1 MTRTAAFESPL
12 GHGVAMLRFPYPYR
26 AMLAISS
33 DIDLTSIHRLRAN
46 FRFINTREDTP
57 NGPGLG
63 LDFADSFWM
72 MSVFKSEVRSGRE
85 VAYWWLKDGLEKT
98 PYAEEL
104 AEYAKAGWL
113 DTLHSY
119 GNFCGARKLGVRF
132 ERRHAEAALEQ
143 MAKLGLVIPVW
154 TNHGDQE
161 NRQNIGDAAFMQ
173 GDDPDC
179 PAYHAD
185 LMIAAGVR
193 FIDRPQQQSVT
204 GLAEPLDV
212 SKLAD
217 GRAIYRFP
225 RMKLVVDDGQAH
237 RRALSAGGHSRIS
250 EAGRSFTAVWTANM
264 LNDQLSPR
272 VLDHIVEN
280 GLFLTVA
287 QHMGAQ
293 GSLPNFDAPAVK
305 ALHRL
310 ASYQDDGRILVA
322 RTSRLLAYAAN
333 LKAAE
338 IYTLAATNGAPGP
351 VIDIASL
358 GDVGN
363 LQSPPTLDDVR
374 GFSFKA
380 PPGARVAL
388 AGRAIDENALCRT
401 PTDDGQEIVAVAW
414 HAPNTTDFTADF
426 ANRRRYVEVAGYNVG
441 VEETAQLNALN
452 SKACAW
458 LEAARETR
466 FKEADAQEQYALD
479 YSVGRFKVGL
489 AHYGDVMGKLGFT
502 GRRYGLDIGSGAG
515 HWVHAFAA
523 LNEKAAGLEPRAD
536 FVEIANGVGDALGF
550 GDRARSV
557 VGDGHALP
565 YEDAA
570 FDTVLSH
577 GVIMFLQHDQAFM
590 EMSRVLEPHGLA
602 YVGYTA
608 LGHRLAMLDKV
619 ASGEGT
625 LQLRRRTIAVVF
637 NQALH
642 RIGLNVTP
650 GGKARCFTREELQ
663 HVARY
668 AGFNI
673 VGAPQLQDLPQLW
686 RGYEGTIDFLAEK
699 TMSADERAQS
709 IAAAAADDDAL
720 IDAAQQATDYGAPLA
735 ALKILDAGDLPL
747 DPKRPKAA
755 RTRIAAMLKAGRLKR
770 NDPSVEVMAGDRTP
784 MAFLLR
790 AKIALNFG
798 DWAGGLTHL
807 ERLDPTATSMTL
819 AAAAKLNGAD
829 PVGGRAAAEAAVESY
844 PEDFAA
850 RAALLR
856 ALHDAADEAALSPEI
871 ERFLADLTD
880 LALPV

>member
-1 MTRTAAFESPL
+1 MISTAAFETPL

-26 AMLAISS
+26 AMLAISN
-33 DIDLTSIHRLRAN
+33 DIDVTSIHRMRAN

-72 MSVFKSEVRSGRE
+72 MSVYMSEARSARE
-85 VAYWWLKDGLEKT
+85 VAYWSLKDKLEKT
-98 PYAEEL
+98 PFADEL
-104 AEYAKAGWL
+104 VAYAKAGWL

-119 GNFCGARKLGVRF
+119 GNFSCASDMGIAFV
-132 ERRHAEAALEQ
+132 RRHADAAADEL
-143 MAKLGLVIPVW
+143 AKLGLAVTVW
-154 TNHGDQE
+154 TNHGDRE
-161 NRQNIGDAAFMQ
+161 NRQNIGSVDSMH
-173 GDDPDC
+173 GDDPAS

-185 LMIAAGVR
+185 LMIQSGVR

-204 GLAEPLDV
+204 GLAEPLDDA
-212 SKLAD
+212 KLAD
-217 GRAIYRFP
+217 GHTIRRFP
-225 RMKLVVDDGQAH
+225 RMKLVVDHEQAR
-237 RRALSAGGHSRIS
+237 RRALSTGGRNRIS
-250 EAGRSFTAVWTANM
+250 AAGRSFTTVWTANM
-264 LNDQLSPR
+264 LADQLSPR
-272 VLDHIVEN
+272 VLNHIVEN
-280 GLFLTVA
+280 GLFLTIA
-287 QHMGAQ
+287 QHLGAQ
-293 GSLPNFDAPAVK
+293 GSLPNLDAPAVA
-305 ALHRL
+305 ALQRL
-310 ASYQDDGRILVA
+310 ANYQDDGRILVA

-333 LKAAE
+333 AKAAE
-338 IYTLAATNGAPGP
+338 IHTLAATNGAPGP

-358 GDVGN
+358 ADAAGS
-363 LQSPPTLDDVR
+363 QRSPTLNEVR

-380 PPGARVAL
+380 PQGARVAL
-388 AGRAIDENALCRT
+388 AGRAIDENELRRS

-414 HAPNTTDFTADF
+414 HAADYTDLTAEF
-426 ANRRRYVEVAGYNVG
+426 ATRRRYLDVPGYDVG
-441 VEETAQLNALN
+441 SDETTRLDALN
-452 SKACAW
+452 DKALAW

-466 FKEADAQEQYALD
+466 FKDVDAQEKYALD
-479 YSVGRFKVGL
+479 YSVGRFELGL
-489 AHYGDVMGKLGFT
+489 AHYGDVMGRLGFT

-550 GDRARSV
+550 GERALSV
-557 VGDGHALP
+557 IGDGHALP
-565 YEDAA
+565 YDDDA

-577 GVIMFLQHDQAFM
+577 GVIMFLEHDQAFL
-590 EMSRVLEPHGLA
+590 EMSRVLEPNGLA

-608 LGHRLAMLDKV
+608 LGHRLAMLDKI
-619 ASGEGT
+619 ANGEGT
-625 LQLRRRTIAVVF
+625 AQLRRRTIALVF

-673 VGAPQLQDLPQLW
+673 VGAPRLQDLPQLW
-686 RGYEGTIDFLAEK
+686 RGLEGTIDFLAK
-699 TMSADERAQS
+699 KAMSADERAQS

-735 ALKILDAGDLPL
+735 AIKILDAGDLPL
-747 DPKRPKAA
+747 NPLRPKAT

-770 NDPSVEVMAGDRTP
+770 NDPTVETMAGDRTP

-790 AKIALNFG
+790 AKIAINFS
-798 DWAGGLTHL
+798 DWAGGLAYL

-819 AAAAKLNGAD
+819 AAAAKLNNGDAAA
-829 PVGGRAAAEAAVESY
+829 GRAAAMAAVENH
-844 PEDFAA
+844 PDDFAA

-856 ALHDAADEAALSPEI
+856 ALEDTANEAALTAETA
-871 ERFLADLTD
+871 RFLDDMADK
-880 LALPV
+880 ALPI